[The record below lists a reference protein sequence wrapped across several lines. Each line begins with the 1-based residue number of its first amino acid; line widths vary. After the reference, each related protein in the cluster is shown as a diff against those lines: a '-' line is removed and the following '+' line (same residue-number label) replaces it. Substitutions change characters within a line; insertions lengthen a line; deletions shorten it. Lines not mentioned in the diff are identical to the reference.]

1 MQQISW
7 NTPMPKNDFNFIE
20 NILRDGFSPIN
31 LLHIFRTAF
40 YKITS
45 GGGCFW
51 NGLFFW
57 IHAMDELTWREQD
70 VTTDV
75 QMPQN
80 LYADNYER
88 IDEVNL
94 QLD

>member
-1 MQQISW
+1 
-7 NTPMPKNDFNFIE
+7 
-20 NILRDGFSPIN
+20 
-31 LLHIFRTAF
+31 
-40 YKITS
+40 
-45 GGGCFW
+45 
-51 NGLFFW
+51 
-57 IHAMDELTWREQD
+57 MDELTWREQD